1 MSKKTFITRIFIAIV
16 LIVVYAYLYN
26 VQFKYDTVDRYT
38 SGFKFGSLHV
48 VFNLFLLIAIAWIA
62 GHALYSSLTG
72 GDWDFEDDDPN
83 DKSSILSDF
92 KFSIWK
98 VASLAV
104 VILLIVQLGKFYSGS
119 KVMYNKS
126 VIYHNDYTQT
136 VQEKQGFY
144 ENLYNSYN
152 EQKMI
157 SGLGKDGFI
166 ELSKIIMENR
176 KDGNKVAWKWVQET
190 QQIPF
195 SEFTQF
201 YTNLSEFIAT
211 KRDDYLEIEKR
222 CQKIANQNNTLLD
235 TFPNIIYN
243 KVINC
248 KRIEFEYGFAGEK
261 QTEIFTLKKK

>member
-1 MSKKTFITRIFIAIV
+1 MTKKTFITRIFIAV
-16 LIVVYAYLYN
+16 LLIVVYAYLYN
-26 VQFKYDTVDRYT
+26 IQFKYDTIN
-38 SGFKFGSLHV
+38 SSELKFGSLHI
-48 VFNLFLLIAIAWIA
+48 VFNFFLLVTIVWII
-62 GHALYSSLTG
+62 GDALFASLSDG
-72 GDWDFEDDDPN
+72 CWDFEDDGQADE
-83 DKSSILSDF
+83 SSPLFNF
-92 KFSIWK
+92 KLSIWK
-98 VASLAV
+98 IVSVATIIFLVFQFS
-104 VILLIVQLGKFYSGS
+104 KFYSGGKS
-119 KVMYNKS
+119 MYNKS
-126 VIYHNDYTQT
+126 IIYHNNYIQT

-195 SEFTQF
+195 SEFTKF